1 TYPPGLPRQPMAGAL
16 GQYLRLFRDRFFMGH
31 VLTGALCMAGMF
43 AYITGSPFVFIELY
57 GVKPEH
63 FGWLFGIN
71 AAGFILMAQVNV
83 RLVRWRGPEF
93 WVRRW
98 VWFFFASALALLAVA
113 AAQPESLWPLLIPLF
128 CCVSCLGCLLPNAT
142 ACAMADQRAN
152 AGSASALLG
161 SLQFTI
167 AAIAASAVGALHN
180 GTAVPLA
187 AIMSLCGLLA
197 TLVAYGTAR
206 ASTE

>member
-1 TYPPGLPRQPMAGAL
+1 
-16 GQYLRLFRDRFFMGH
+16 
-31 VLTGALCMAGMF
+31 
-43 AYITGSPFVFIELY
+43 
-57 GVKPEH
+57 
-63 FGWLFGIN
+63 
-71 AAGFILMAQVNV
+71 
-83 RLVRWRGPEF
+83 
-93 WVRRW
+93 
-98 VWFFFASALALLAVA
+98 LLAVA